1 MKIFDGINFFFWNKM
16 FFENCCSATKSYP
29 TLCDV
34 MDHSTPGF
42 PVLHYLLGVCSN
54 SYPLS
59 WWCHP
64 NISSFVTSFSCLQ
77 SFPASGSFP
86 MSQLFTSGDQS
97 SGNQFQHQSFQWIFR
112 IENCACM
119 CAKVASVVSDSLWFY
134 GLQPARLFCPWDS
147 PGKNVVSHN
156 CLDAFISASSNHVWR
171 EGLRFKKRSII
182 ASDSSRE
189 GFHSPWKEDGR
200 ERNGNA
206 RKTLLSKK
214 ERLVDTQLGWGVA
227 ARKVIFLYDY
237 ILQKWHLL
245 KNFVQKSYCM
255 VVVGSMM
262 KLWYG
267 KHNDKRSETYR
278 EGRDKAPILWT

>member
-1 MKIFDGINFFFWNKM
+1 MTSWTTAHQASLSFTISLEFAQTHTHWVGDAIQT
-16 FFENCCSATKSYP
+16 SR
-29 TLCDV
+29 
-34 MDHSTPGF
+34 
-42 PVLHYLLGVCSN
+42 
-54 SYPLS
+54 PLS
-59 WWCHP
+59 PPSPAFNLSQHQGLFQWV
-64 NISSFVTSFSCLQ
+64 SSSHQVTKVLEY
-77 SFPASGSFP
+77 
-86 MSQLFTSGDQS
+86 
-97 SGNQFQHQSFQWIFR
+97 QFQHQSFQWIFR